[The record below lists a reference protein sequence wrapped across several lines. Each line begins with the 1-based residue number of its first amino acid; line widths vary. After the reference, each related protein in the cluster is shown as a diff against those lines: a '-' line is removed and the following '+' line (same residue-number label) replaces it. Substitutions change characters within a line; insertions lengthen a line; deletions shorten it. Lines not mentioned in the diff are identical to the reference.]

1 MEISSH
7 DIMFST
13 TQIDK
18 LLGALAKAQG
28 EFKIPKK
35 SHDGFHGKYANLQDI
50 NTATQDALSKNGLSI
65 TQAHDQST
73 IKSLLGHA
81 SGQHIVY
88 ITKFKDIASD
98 KFKQASAWT
107 FMRRYAILAIL
118 NVSGDEDPESYG
130 DVSCVPDYG
139 FREKAKSFLEKALQT
154 KDTSS
159 FNKYLSSIQLDLKR
173 LEKDDPEDFS
183 FIDKKFSEH
192 KNNLKKVH

>member
-50 NTATQDALSKNGLSI
+50 NTATQEALSKNGLSI

-73 IKSLLGHA
+73 IKSLLGRKILLMFTGISARVNAVLDTHPA
-81 SGQHIVY
+81 LTLPTNSCLTRIPNPIANRMLRIIV
-88 ITKFKDIASD
+88 K
-98 KFKQASAWT
+98 
-107 FMRRYAILAIL
+107 
-118 NVSGDEDPESYG
+118 
-130 DVSCVPDYG
+130 
-139 FREKAKSFLEKALQT
+139 
-154 KDTSS
+154 
-159 FNKYLSSIQLDLKR
+159 
-173 LEKDDPEDFS
+173 
-183 FIDKKFSEH
+183 
-192 KNNLKKVH
+192 